1 MGAHIDKFTVFPT
14 STDIYKPI
22 SIHVEAHVDL
32 LEGMLFIERWYKG
45 EKYDTFVDEFFM
57 HSITLD
63 KTTTLP
69 YGGIWEIKVIVQE
82 KLIGAVTAEDSASQT
97 VLVSGPE
104 KPSEFAIPGW
114 VPWLAGGV
122 LAVGVGAIIL
132 KKMPS
137 EKRKELYEKTVS
149 LGKKGVE
156 LGVKGAKKGI
166 ELIKEKL

>member
-57 HSITLD
+57 KSITLD

-137 EKRKELYEKTVS
+137 EKRKELVS
-149 LGKKGVE
+149 YGKKGVE